1 MPFTVTAIAWNFNL
15 SAFRNFDIVGTYKC
29 VATVP
34 ALIRLPVVPRY
45 FFHFS
50 DGKRRFSDT
59 TGHVLSGIAAAR
71 VHAVK
76 QVRELKAAMC
86 DPGIQ
91 DLSGW
96 TMTVADADD
105 NTVFETGFALK
116 VQRAES

>member
-1 MPFTVTAIAWNFNL
+1 MRAAAWNFAL
-15 SAFRNFDIVGTYKC
+15 SAFRNFDIVRDYKC
-29 VATVP
+29 VASVP
-34 ALIRLPVVPRY
+34 ACIRLLVVPRY

-59 TGHVLSGIAAAR
+59 EGHALSGIAAAR
-71 VHAVK
+71 AHAVK
-76 QVRELKAAMC
+76 QVRDLKAAMC

-96 TMTVADADD
+96 TMTVVDADG

-116 VQRAES
+116 VHRAES

>member
-1 MPFTVTAIAWNFNL
+1 MSRNCNL
-15 SAFRNFDIVGTYKC
+15 SVFRNFDIVCSYRC

-50 DGKRRFSDT
+50 DGKRRFSDA
-59 TGHVLSGIAAAR
+59 TGHVLPGIAAAR
-71 VHAVK
+71 IHAVK

-105 NTVFETGFALK
+105 NIVFETGFALK
-116 VQRAES
+116 VARAES